1 MLRAAHLPR
10 AQPAIFNLLVTSKRW
25 QQTPAS
31 PGAGTTV
38 STKSTPGSHTTQHA
52 TSNPASAT
60 KTQTASSKPSF
71 NAPIDRTN
79 NPYKTTTIPTSSY
92 SSSSSSRTSPPPP
105 FSAPPPENPTGS
117 GGSGTVIKA
126 LVYSVALGLTATLV
140 YAEYENGPFRRQLE
154 STVPFTSTILGGLD
168 QVIEPVFGRQKPL
181 SKQVSEK
188 IPDLAYVKDKLPN
201 KDSVKAVGQQVKDT
215 ANNVLEKLPDKSQIK
230 KVGDQVKTTVS
241 NTVDKLPDTKKVKDA
256 IGHATD
262 QVCAQV
268 FASIQLGVT

>member
-31 PGAGTTV
+31 PGTGTTV
-38 STKSTPGSHTTQHA
+38 STKSTPGSQTTQYA
-52 TSNPASAT
+52 SSNPASAT

-92 SSSSSSRTSPPPP
+92 PSSSSSRTTPPP
-105 FSAPPPENPTGS
+105 SENPTGS
-117 GGSGTVIKA
+117 SGGGGTVVKA

-140 YAEYENGPFRRQLE
+140 YAEYENGSFRRQLE

-168 QVIEPVFGRQKPL
+168 QIIEPVFGRQKPL
-181 SKQVSEK
+181 STQVSEK
-188 IPDLAYVKDKLPN
+188 FPDLAYVKDKLPN
-201 KDSVKAVGQQVKDT
+201 KDSVKALGQQVKDT
-215 ANNVLEKLPDKSQIK
+215 ASNVLEKLPDKNQIK
-230 KVGDQVKTTVS
+230 KVGEQVKTSVS

-256 IGHATD
+256 IDHTTD
-262 QVCAQV
+262 QVCRQA
-268 FASIQLGVT
+268 FASAQLGMT